1 MSQRLSG
8 KTSRT
13 HAIIRRCSSG
23 SSRADSPV
31 EPATTTPS
39 SPAATRRLTLL
50 RRWTGATSPVAA
62 SNGVVMGASTPAS
75 CGSVTARSPAGSGL
89 RGGGGGG
96 GGGGG
101 AGRTQRAQLRL
112 QILRVGGRGGRRLER
127 DAVLLPRPRP
137 LRGDGREAV

>member
-1 MSQRLSG
+1 WLSG
-8 KTSRT
+8 STSRT

-101 AGRTQRAQLRL
+101 AAGAKREPLLLQLL
-112 QILRVGGRGGRRLER
+112 AAGGAGGRQADR
-127 DAVLLPRPRP
+127 
-137 LRGDGREAV
+137 